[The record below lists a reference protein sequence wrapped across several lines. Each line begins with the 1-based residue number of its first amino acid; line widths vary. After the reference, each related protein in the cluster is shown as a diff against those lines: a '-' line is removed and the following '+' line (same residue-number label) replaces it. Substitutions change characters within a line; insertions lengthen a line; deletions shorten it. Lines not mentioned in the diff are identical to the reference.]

1 MFTGWF
7 AGAMDQI
14 GQSLGYQIQTEAQ
27 QVQSA
32 AEDGVEFG
40 LFQVSPI

>member
-14 GQSLGYQIQTEAQ
+14 TDSLNYGIKTQASQIQCAAQ
-27 QVQSA
+27 
-32 AEDGVEFG
+32 DGCEFG
-40 LFQVSPI
+40 LFVVSPL